1 MCRFFC
7 YIGESINIYNILYE
21 YENSIFKQ
29 CYQLPYTPGID
40 IPNPRDNAI
49 NVDGFGIGIYQNTEN
64 PFIYTSIK
72 TPWSDINLK
81 RICQY
86 MTSNLFF
93 AHIRGVK
100 PFNENSFIHELNCHP
115 FRYGKYIM
123 QHNGFISKYKKI
135 KPAILSILNKNA
147 IEVIQG
153 NVDSEDIFALFINN
167 FEKDEL
173 EKDLPLDKI
182 CEYLMKAI
190 KTIVTLNNNASSS
203 FNIAISDGQKILCI
217 RYINSEEEQPPSLYY
232 QKNNDNIIICSEPIK
247 YNDENWILIPK
258 NHALF
263 IENSNCLLKKI

>member
-86 MTSNLFF
+86 MKSNLYTC
-93 AHIRGVK
+93 I
-100 PFNENSFIHELNCHP
+100 
-115 FRYGKYIM
+115 YIYIYVGAM
-123 QHNGFISKYKKI
+123 TQS
-135 KPAILSILNKNA
+135 AI
-147 IEVIQG
+147 
-153 NVDSEDIFALFINN
+153 
-167 FEKDEL
+167 
-173 EKDLPLDKI
+173 
-182 CEYLMKAI
+182 
-190 KTIVTLNNNASSS
+190 
-203 FNIAISDGQKILCI
+203 
-217 RYINSEEEQPPSLYY
+217 
-232 QKNNDNIIICSEPIK
+232 
-247 YNDENWILIPK
+247 YN
-258 NHALF
+258 
-263 IENSNCLLKKI
+263 